1 MILRFLCILRSTLIV
16 LIVPL
21 LLVTTNVRLVA
32 DSPYLYSYGF
42 QKYGIESVTGIEM
55 GQLELAG
62 EKIRDYFSNDQDYL
76 VIDIE
81 RQGQKIKNL
90 YNQREILHMKDVKNL
105 IQLIYSIQIW
115 SLLLF
120 ITLILIGFLSFRLR
134 KFSNVIDPISWGGG
148 LTLGIAAVVGILSLF
163 GFQRLFLFFHLVSFD
178 NDLWILDPTRDYLIM
193 MFPQGFFFDATVF
206 IVVLTLGQALLLWV
220 LPRIIR
226 RLCVL
231 YKED

>member
-16 LIVPL
+16 LIIPL

-76 VIDIE
+76 VIGIE

-120 ITLILIGFLSFRLR
+120 ITLILIGFLSIRLR

-226 RLCVL
+226 RLRGL

>member
-120 ITLILIGFLSFRLR
+120 ITLILIGFLSIRLR

-148 LTLGIAAVVGILSLF
+148 VTLGIAAVVGILSLF

-226 RLCVL
+226 RLRGL
-231 YKED
+231 

>member
-120 ITLILIGFLSFRLR
+120 ITLILIGFLSIRLR

-163 GFQRLFLFFHLVSFD
+163 GFQRLFIFFHLVSFD

-226 RLCVL
+226 RLRGL

>member
-16 LIVPL
+16 LIIPL

-120 ITLILIGFLSFRLR
+120 ITLILIGFLSIRLR

-226 RLCVL
+226 RLRGL

>member
-32 DSPYLYSYGF
+32 ASPYLYSYGF

-120 ITLILIGFLSFRLR
+120 ITLILIGFLSIRLR

-178 NDLWILDPTRDYLIM
+178 NDLWILDPRRDYLIM

-226 RLCVL
+226 RLRGL
-231 YKED
+231 

>member
-81 RQGQKIKNL
+81 RQGQEIKNL

-115 SLLLF
+115 RLLLF
-120 ITLILIGFLSFRLR
+120 ITLILIGFLSIRLR

-226 RLCVL
+226 RLRGL
-231 YKED
+231 

>member
-81 RQGQKIKNL
+81 RQGQEIKNL

-120 ITLILIGFLSFRLR
+120 ITLILIGFLSKRLR

-206 IVVLTLGQALLLWV
+206 IVGLTLGQALLLWV

-226 RLCVL
+226 RLRGL
-231 YKED
+231 

>member
-81 RQGQKIKNL
+81 RQGQEIKNL

-120 ITLILIGFLSFRLR
+120 ITLILIGFLSIRLR

-226 RLCVL
+226 RLRGL
-231 YKED
+231 

>member
-120 ITLILIGFLSFRLR
+120 ITLILIGFLSIRLR

-226 RLCVL
+226 RLRGL
-231 YKED
+231 

>member
-81 RQGQKIKNL
+81 RHGQKIKNL

-120 ITLILIGFLSFRLR
+120 ITLILIGFLSIRLR

-226 RLCVL
+226 RLGGL
-231 YKED
+231 

>member
-105 IQLIYSIQIW
+105 VQLIYSIQIW

-120 ITLILIGFLSFRLR
+120 ITLILIGFLSIRLR

-226 RLCVL
+226 RLRGL
-231 YKED
+231 

>member
-81 RQGQKIKNL
+81 RQGQEIKNL

-120 ITLILIGFLSFRLR
+120 ITLILIGFLSKRLR

-226 RLCVL
+226 RLRGL
-231 YKED
+231 

>member
-81 RQGQKIKNL
+81 RHGQKIKNL

-120 ITLILIGFLSFRLR
+120 ITLILIGFLSIRLR

-148 LTLGIAAVVGILSLF
+148 LTLWIAAVVGILSLF

-226 RLCVL
+226 RLRGL
-231 YKED
+231 

>member
-81 RQGQKIKNL
+81 RHGQKIKNL

-120 ITLILIGFLSFRLR
+120 ITLILIGFLSKRLR

-226 RLCVL
+226 RLRGL
-231 YKED
+231 

>member
-42 QKYGIESVTGIEM
+42 QKYGIESVSVIEM

-120 ITLILIGFLSFRLR
+120 ITLILIGFLSIRLR

-226 RLCVL
+226 RLGGL
-231 YKED
+231 

>member
-81 RQGQKIKNL
+81 RHGQKIKNL

-120 ITLILIGFLSFRLR
+120 ITLILIGFLSIRLR

-226 RLCVL
+226 RLRGL
-231 YKED
+231 

>member
-81 RQGQKIKNL
+81 RQGQEIKNL

-115 SLLLF
+115 RLLLF
-120 ITLILIGFLSFRLR
+120 ITLILIGFLSIRLR

-226 RLCVL
+226 RLGGL
-231 YKED
+231 

>member
-120 ITLILIGFLSFRLR
+120 ITLILIGFLSIRLR

-206 IVVLTLGQALLLWV
+206 IVGLTLGQALLLWV

-226 RLCVL
+226 RLRGL
-231 YKED
+231 

>member
-81 RQGQKIKNL
+81 RQGQEIKNL

-120 ITLILIGFLSFRLR
+120 ITLILIGFLSIRLR

-226 RLCVL
+226 RLGGL
-231 YKED
+231 

>member
-81 RQGQKIKNL
+81 RQGQEIKNL

-120 ITLILIGFLSFRLR
+120 ITLILIGFLSKRLR
-134 KFSNVIDPISWGGG
+134 KFSKVIDPISWGGG

-206 IVVLTLGQALLLWV
+206 IVGLTLGQALLLWV

-226 RLCVL
+226 RLRGL
-231 YKED
+231 

>member
-42 QKYGIESVTGIEM
+42 QKYGIEAVTGIEM

-120 ITLILIGFLSFRLR
+120 ITLILIGFLSIRLR

-226 RLCVL
+226 RLRGL
-231 YKED
+231 

>member
-62 EKIRDYFSNDQDYL
+62 EKIRDYFSNDQDFL

-81 RQGQKIKNL
+81 RHGQKIKNL

-120 ITLILIGFLSFRLR
+120 ITLILIGFLSIRLR

-193 MFPQGFFFDATVF
+193 MFPQGFFFDASVI
-206 IVVLTLGQALLLWV
+206 IVVLTLGQALLLLIV
-220 LPRIIR
+220 PRIIR
-226 RLCVL
+226 KLRKL
-231 YKED
+231 

>member
-120 ITLILIGFLSFRLR
+120 ITLILIGFLSKRLR

-226 RLCVL
+226 RLGGL
-231 YKED
+231 

>member
-76 VIDIE
+76 VIGIE

-120 ITLILIGFLSFRLR
+120 ITLILIGFLSIRLR

-226 RLCVL
+226 RLRGL
-231 YKED
+231 

>member
-21 LLVTTNVRLVA
+21 LLVTTNVRLMA

-120 ITLILIGFLSFRLR
+120 ITLILIGFLSIRLR

-226 RLCVL
+226 RLRGL

>member
-120 ITLILIGFLSFRLR
+120 ITLILIGFLSKRLR

-206 IVVLTLGQALLLWV
+206 IVGLTLGQALLLWV

-226 RLCVL
+226 RLRGL
-231 YKED
+231 

>member
-32 DSPYLYSYGF
+32 ASPYLYSYGF

-81 RQGQKIKNL
+81 RQGQEIKNL

-120 ITLILIGFLSFRLR
+120 ITLILIGFLSIRLR

-178 NDLWILDPTRDYLIM
+178 NDLWILDPRRDYLIM

-226 RLCVL
+226 RLGGL
-231 YKED
+231 

>member
-81 RQGQKIKNL
+81 RHGQKIKNL

-120 ITLILIGFLSFRLR
+120 ITLILIGFLSKRLR

-226 RLCVL
+226 RLRGL

>member
-81 RQGQKIKNL
+81 RHGQKIKNL

-120 ITLILIGFLSFRLR
+120 ITLILIGFLSIRLR

-148 LTLGIAAVVGILSLF
+148 LTLGIAAVVGIVSLF

-226 RLCVL
+226 RLRGL
-231 YKED
+231 

>member
-62 EKIRDYFSNDQDYL
+62 KKIRDYFSNDQDYL

-81 RQGQKIKNL
+81 RQGQEIKNL

-105 IQLIYSIQIW
+105 IQLIY
-115 SLLLF
+115 
-120 ITLILIGFLSFRLR
+120 
-134 KFSNVIDPISWGGG
+134 
-148 LTLGIAAVVGILSLF
+148 
-163 GFQRLFLFFHLVSFD
+163 
-178 NDLWILDPTRDYLIM
+178 
-193 MFPQGFFFDATVF
+193 
-206 IVVLTLGQALLLWV
+206 
-220 LPRIIR
+220 
-226 RLCVL
+226 
-231 YKED
+231 

>member
-81 RQGQKIKNL
+81 RQGQEIKNL

-115 SLLLF
+115 SLLLC
-120 ITLILIGFLSFRLR
+120 ITLILIGFLSIRLR

-226 RLCVL
+226 RLRGL
-231 YKED
+231 

>member
-1 MILRFLCILRSTLIV
+1 M
-16 LIVPL
+16 
-21 LLVTTNVRLVA
+21 RLVA

-120 ITLILIGFLSFRLR
+120 ITLILIGFLSIRLR

-226 RLCVL
+226 RLRGL
-231 YKED
+231 

>member
-1 MILRFLCILRSTLIV
+1 MYKRQ
-16 LIVPL
+16 
-21 LLVTTNVRLVA
+21 
-32 DSPYLYSYGF
+32 YLYSYGF

-81 RQGQKIKNL
+81 RQGQEIKNL

-120 ITLILIGFLSFRLR
+120 ITLILIGFLSIRLR

-226 RLCVL
+226 RLRGL
-231 YKED
+231 